1 MRACVLAISA
11 VVNSAKGRSECGLL
25 QAHWK
30 TIDDRQAP
38 TIASISDPWT

>member
-1 MRACVLAISA
+1 MFA
-11 VVNSAKGRSECGLL
+11 VVHPSKGKNEFVLM

-38 TIASISDPWT
+38 TIASISDS

>member
-1 MRACVLAISA
+1 MFA
-11 VVNSAKGRSECGLL
+11 VVHPSKGKNECGLM

-38 TIASISDPWT
+38 TIASISDP